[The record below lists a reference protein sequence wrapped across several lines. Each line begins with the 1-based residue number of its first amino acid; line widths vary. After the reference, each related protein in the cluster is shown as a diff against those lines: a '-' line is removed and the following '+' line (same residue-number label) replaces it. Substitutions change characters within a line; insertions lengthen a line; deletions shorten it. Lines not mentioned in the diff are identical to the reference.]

1 MVPSQLI
8 QMESFP
14 MTANGKI
21 DRKALPNPEG
31 AQTTNTYQAPGTKTE
46 ERLSHIWEEILEIER
61 VGTTDDFFAIGGH
74 SLLAVRLVSA
84 IRKQFNAE
92 LPIAE
97 VFDYPTVGQ
106 LAQRIEEKQS
116 NETTNQIP
124 QVKAIDPRPQYIPLS
139 FSQERLWFIDR
150 LEGSVQYNQPSVLK
164 LTGELDT
171 AVLERT
177 IKAIISRHE
186 VLRTVIKEHEGRGY
200 QEVIPA
206 DGWRLT
212 Q

>member
-1 MVPSQLI
+1 AKESYDQEALYAYLRKQLPDYMVPSQLI

-31 AQTTNTYQAPGTKTE
+31 SQTTNTYQAPGTKTE

-84 IRKQFNAE
+84 IRKQFNTE
-92 LPIAE
+92 LAIAE

-106 LAQRIEEKQS
+106 LAIRIEEKQ
-116 NETTNQIP
+116 NNNTANQIP
-124 QVKAIDPRPQYIPLS
+124 QIKPIHPKPNYIPLS
-139 FSQERLWFIDR
+139 FSQERLWFIDK
-150 LEGSVQYNQPSVLK
+150 LEGSVQYNQPSVLR

-171 AVLERT
+171 AVLEKT
-177 IKAIISRHE
+177 IQTII
-186 VLRTVIKEHEGRGY
+186 
-200 QEVIPA
+200 
-206 DGWRLT
+206 
-212 Q
+212 